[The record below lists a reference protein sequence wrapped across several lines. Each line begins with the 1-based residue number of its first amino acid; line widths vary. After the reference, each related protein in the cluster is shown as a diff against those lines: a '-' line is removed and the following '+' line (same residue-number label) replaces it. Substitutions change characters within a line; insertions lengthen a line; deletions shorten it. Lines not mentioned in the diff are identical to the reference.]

1 MAKGQNSHAPLHH
14 TPRNKQNMK
23 PLIQR
28 ILAVLLFSIFHLSIL
43 TGADLI
49 VRTATS
55 DDISKVGKSVERLS
69 PIDGGGK
76 FFMDKTEGFVID
88 LPPSILPAGA
98 TMVDIK
104 AGGDSVRLNSLDPYY
119 IANLPIGEPD
129 IKMQLLD
136 AQGNPLKFQAGASS
150 SIGLKTIS
158 RTPLFKN
165 DAVAFGILMILLALV
180 FWTERLPSFKG
191 FYRYVPALLLCYFL
205 PSIFNSLGI
214 ISGAYSNLYFVS
226 SRYLLPASL
235 ILLTISIDFKG
246 IINLGPKSVIMFL
259 AATLGIVLGGPV
271 ALLVTSYIAPGIVSA
286 SPDELWRGLSTI
298 AGSWI
303 GGGAN
308 QTAMKEIFDVDDNLF
323 ASMIVVDVVVANI
336 WMGFLLYGASISK
349 RVDKWLKADSSAI
362 DDLRK
367 RVEDYQASVAKIP
380 MTTDLFIMMG
390 VAFGGVALAHWGA
403 DVIGPW
409 MRSHY
414 ETLQAYGLDSLASGF
429 FWLIVIATTLGLLMS
444 FSKARQL
451 EGVGASKWGSVF
463 IYVLVATIGMKMD
476 LGEVYKNLGLFAI
489 GIIWMLIHVSVL
501 LLTAKLIR
509 APFFF
514 VAVGSQANVGG
525 AASAPVVASAFS
537 PALAPV
543 GALMAVLG
551 YALGTYGALICAF
564 LMRSVVGA

>member
-1 MAKGQNSHAPLHH
+1 MKRLTYYLLLCLGLSLLMVGQLKA
-14 TPRNKQNMK
+14 
-23 PLIQR
+23 
-28 ILAVLLFSIFHLSIL
+28 
-43 TGADLI
+43 ADVI
-49 VRTATS
+49 IRTATS
-55 DDISKVGKSVERLS
+55 ADLAKVGESVERLS
-69 PIDGGGK
+69 PIGGGGK
-76 FFMDKTEGFVID
+76 FFLDQTEGFVID
-88 LPPSILPAGA
+88 LPPSVLPENAVA
-98 TMVDIK
+98 IDIK
-104 AGGDSVRLNSLDPYY
+104 ASGDSVRLNSLASYY
-119 IANLPIGEPD
+119 VGNLPLGDPS
-129 IKMQLLD
+129 IKMQLVD
-136 AQGNPLKFQAGASS
+136 AQGNPLQFLSGASPT
-150 SIGLKTIS
+150 IGMKIIG
-158 RTPLFKN
+158 RTPWFKN
-165 DAVAFGILMILLALV
+165 DAVVFGILIVLLALV
-180 FWTERLPSFKG
+180 FWTESLPSFKG
-191 FYRYVPALLLCYFL
+191 FYRYVPGLLLCYFL

-235 ILLTISIDFKG
+235 ILLCISIDFKG

-308 QTAMKEIFDVDDNLF
+308 QTAMKEIFEVDDNLF

-349 RVDKWLKADSSAI
+349 RVDKWLKADSSMI
-362 DDLRK
+362 DDLQK

-380 MTTDLFIMMG
+380 STTDLFLMLG
-390 VAFGGVALAHWGA
+390 VAFGGVAFAHWGA

-409 MRSHY
+409 MRKHY
-414 ETLQAYGLDSLASGF
+414 DTLQAYGLDSLASGF

-444 FSKARQL
+444 FTKARKL

-476 LGEVYKNLGLFAI
+476 LGEIYKNLGLFAI
-489 GIIWMLIHVSVL
+489 GIIWMMIHVGVL
-501 LLTAKLIR
+501 LLTAKIIR

-543 GALMAVLG
+543 GALMAVMG
-551 YALGTYGALICAF
+551 YALGTYGALICAL
-564 LMRSVVGA
+564 LMRTVAGG